1 MSSVEGGVAPD
12 AVPAPRLEARVRNL
26 GDKVLVAGPEQ
37 VLELADTAVVIW
49 KSIDG
54 KRTVREIG
62 SLLASEYDVDED
74 TATRDVAE
82 LVEEL
87 VQGEIVRLR

>member
-1 MSSVEGGVAPD
+1 MAGTEGGVGPD

-49 KSIDG
+49 KQIDG

-62 SLLASEYDVDED
+62 GALASEYDVDPE
-74 TATRDVAE
+74 TATQDVAE
-82 LVEEL
+82 LVQEL
-87 VQGEIVRLR
+87 VDGEIVRLR